1 MKLTDF
7 NFLMVLGKG
16 SFGKVRSG
24 LAAGLH
30 DGMAREAAWL
40 PSVGGSHSREG
51 ASEKQI
57 DVHCS
62 SSWGP

>member
-7 NFLMVLGKG
+7 NFLTVLGKG

-24 LAAGLH
+24 MAAGCQAGRL
-30 DGMAREAAWL
+30 ARRARL